1 MEFIKLENRQESL
14 DYLLLNFKILSQVK
28 DGQKLR
34 VRNLNGLD
42 ILDIDNRLIYKYLR
56 GFYGDNRDSTLK
68 VIKELV
74 DLTYKI
80 TDEILKEEYDNKN
93 HKTSKSPFDTE
104 DDNAVLFRK
113 LVTEMENSLNGLNNL
128 KETYADDIS
137 IISMLDLIIGKINS
151 RINKIN
157 SLFKIVGFV
166 TNIASSEQ
174 KNEKK

>member
-14 DYLLLNFKILSQVK
+14 DYLFLNFKILSQVK

-74 DLTYKI
+74 DLAYKI
-80 TDEILKEEYDNKN
+80 TDEILKEEYDNQN
-93 HKTSKSPFDTE
+93 HKISRSPFDSE
-104 DDNAVLFRK
+104 DDNTVLFRK

-157 SLFKIVGFV
+157 SLFKIVGSIISV
-166 TNIASSEQ
+166 KIEN
-174 KNEKK
+174 